1 MSTNV
6 LETKFQQVIDNNL
19 TIVGEYNANDN
30 NIPLEYCEEDV
41 ITAYLA
47 HKQVNKNA
55 DFVSTITT
63 ALYNAVKFDQ
73 NIIDSIESLTQEML
87 SDTPSNSIQQYF
99 KEIGN
104 IYAKHNNDY
113 NIEFCLENRDKL
125 IEMNL
130 KTVISVAK
138 KYQGLGLSL
147 QELISAGNYGLV
159 TAFDKFDPNRSKL
172 KDNVMECIKP
182 LPDEM
187 TYEELS
193 NAVRNYFTYGD
204 IKKKFMD
211 RFVDGETYLKK
222 DVIRWIN
229 KNIINAKFNSI
240 ATMWIRAYILIEIDN
255 YSRLV
260 KKPKS
265 EIYRDKIE
273 SGTYKKEITLDIDS
287 PISSDSDTVVSDV
300 ICIADDTES
309 DLDVSEACVVF
320 KNGLAKLLE
329 GVKPRNRS
337 IFLKKFGIGLPR
349 PMLPKEIAEQ
359 EGLSKAR
366 VSQIFQSVVEQIQEN
381 SVKYNINAEEMFE
394 AIRKFK

>member
-19 TIVGEYNANDN
+19 TLVGEYNANDN

-273 SGTYKKEITLDIDS
+273 TGTYKKEITLDIDS